1 MTSPRSLPRSIGAG
15 ELLRSVGLM
24 ADGPV
29 TWGRPIPTGKP
40 GVYVVEWPEA
50 RAEAPVELTNVGK
63 WIERLPTLRM
73 DGERPT
79 SRAVAARLH
88 DFWLPGQTVVYV
100 GMTAASIG
108 GRVGAFYRTPLGD
121 RKPHAGGQWL
131 QTLRGLDRARVWWAV
146 TDAPEE
152 YEDALFSAFA
162 AAVDTSPEAAP
173 RLPDRAVVLPFANL
187 QTATGVRKAHGLT
200 GTLEPR
206 PAELPAPGTTVTD
219 VPEGIADG
227 AIESGRTRP
236 LEARPTQV
244 RPRTTTAAPSAA
256 EATPI
261 AATADGAEPPT
272 TPAPPAGP
280 VLKGPAARV
289 DLVLLNDA
297 IQTIAC
303 RRLVR
308 ELTVSEAVDEL
319 TARGF
324 LRETRAQPVS
334 VLRDLLK
341 QGLVE
346 GGVQDADR
354 RWSIRCVRER

>member
-1 MTSPRSLPRSIGAG
+1 
-15 ELLRSVGLM
+15 M

-29 TWGRPIPTGKP
+29 TWGRPVPTGKP
-40 GVYVVEWPEA
+40 GIYVVEWPEA

-63 WIERLPTLRM
+63 WIERLSALRM

-79 SRAVAARLH
+79 SRALAARLH

-100 GMTAASIG
+100 GMTPLSIG

-152 YEDALFSAFA
+152 YEDALLTAFA
-162 AAVDTSPEAAP
+162 AAVDASPEAAP
-173 RLPDRAVVLPFANL
+173 RLPDRTVILPFANL
-187 QTATGVRKAHGLT
+187 QSATGVRKAHGLT

-206 PAELPAPGTTVTD
+206 PAELPVPGTTVTD
-219 VPEGIADG
+219 FPEGVADG
-227 AIESGRTRP
+227 AVESGRTRP
-236 LEARPTQV
+236 LEARPTPV
-244 RPRTTTAAPSAA
+244 RPRPVVTPPASADATTAAAP
-256 EATPI
+256 
-261 AATADGAEPPT
+261 DGADEAL
-272 TPAPPAGP
+272 TPAAPAGP
-280 VLKGPAARV
+280 ALKGPAARV
-289 DLVLLNDA
+289 DLVLLNNA
-297 IQTIAC
+297 LQTIAC